1 MNWLNR
7 GIQEKIL
14 RVLSDNYPNC
24 LKATKMY
31 NSLFPSSSL
40 PITSNIPVDK
50 QGLGLALTLGC
61 EIQSQHLATLQ
72 SDEFQYFLKNI
83 YYLEESG
90 LIEITSIDS
99 LHKNFDC
106 KINHKGIDF
115 LTDDG
120 GLSAILGVVTVKLH
134 SDTIQALIAAK
145 IDQAEISDSE
155 KSWLKKELG
164 KIKDT
169 ALSTLTENAI
179 NAIPA
184 ATLITL
190 LKKFVGL

>member
-1 MNWLNR
+1 MDWLDRNLQR
-7 GIQEKIL
+7 EIL
-14 RVLSDNYPNC
+14 KELN
-24 LKATKMY
+24 
-31 NSLFPSSSL
+31 
-40 PITSNIPVDK
+40 
-50 QGLGLALTLGC
+50 
-61 EIQSQHLATLQ
+61 
-72 SDEFQYFLKNI
+72 NI
-83 YYLEESG
+83 YPDSKTYEYWIDAAIAQVVGVIETVGEAELYIAKRSANLRYLAEHG
-90 LIEITSIDS
+90 LVVCNDKNLSATVKITA
-99 LHKNFDC
+99 
-106 KINHKGIDF
+106 KGIDF

-169 ALSTLTENAI
+169 ALSTFTANAI

-184 ATLITL
+184 ATLVTL
-190 LKKFVGL
+190 LKSAIGL

>member
-1 MNWLNR
+1 MRPLPPKRQPGCLIIGYPGRIKGVFGAKTAENSR
-7 GIQEKIL
+7 KPVFGF
-14 RVLSDNYPNC
+14 RLS
-24 LKATKMY
+24 
-31 NSLFPSSSL
+31 
-40 PITSNIPVDK
+40 
-50 QGLGLALTLGC
+50 GG
-61 EIQSQHLATLQ
+61 
-72 SDEFQYFLKNI
+72 
-83 YYLEESG
+83 
-90 LIEITSIDS
+90 
-99 LHKNFDC
+99 
-106 KINHKGIDF
+106 KGI
-115 LTDDG
+115 LQR
-120 GLSAILGVVTVKLH
+120 SR
-134 SDTIQALIAAK
+134 ALIAAK

>member
-1 MNWLNR
+1 MDWLDRNLQR
-7 GIQEKIL
+7 EIL
-14 RVLSDNYPNC
+14 KELN
-24 LKATKMY
+24 
-31 NSLFPSSSL
+31 
-40 PITSNIPVDK
+40 
-50 QGLGLALTLGC
+50 
-61 EIQSQHLATLQ
+61 
-72 SDEFQYFLKNI
+72 NI
-83 YYLEESG
+83 YPDSKTYEYWIDAAIAQIVGVIETVGEAELYIAKRSANLRYLAEHG
-90 LIEITSIDS
+90 LVVCNDKNLSATVKITA
-99 LHKNFDC
+99 
-106 KINHKGIDF
+106 KGIDF

-169 ALSTLTENAI
+169 ALSTFTANAI

-184 ATLITL
+184 ATLVTL
-190 LKKFVGL
+190 LKSAIGL